1 VEVGKHPSPVYNSN
15 NTVGK
20 RLAGPV
26 PAGTVIKGRY
36 TVQEALGR
44 GANATTYKAIDN
56 TNGHEV
62 SSSSS
67 LHYALWL
74 LHSQHLWLF
83 HAKVVPD

>member
-1 VEVGKHPSPVYNSN
+1 
-15 NTVGK
+15 
-20 RLAGPV
+20 V

-62 SSSSS
+62 CR
-67 LHYALWL
+67 
-74 LHSQHLWLF
+74 QQQQQQQQ
-83 HAKVVPD
+83 